1 MTDDVILDETL
12 DDLADL
18 PEFKPYPN
26 GAHVATLTLE
36 IIPAK
41 DKKPQYYKASFKYV
55 QAAEL
60 ENPTDVSPNPGDQ
73 FSIFLHTKKK
83 DGTPNEIG
91 QGQLKV
97 LAGPIGE
104 KLGLRS
110 VREICEATKSGIQV
124 MIVTKTRKQDGYPDT
139 MNINKCAVV

>member
-26 GAHVATLTLE
+26 GAHVAELVLD
-36 IIPAK
+36 IVPAK
-41 DKKPQYYKASFKYV
+41 PGKPQAYKAAFKYV

-60 ENPTDVSPNPGDQ
+60 ENPTDVAPNPGDQ
-73 FSIFLHTKKK
+73 FTIFLHTKKK

-91 QGQLKV
+91 QGQLKI

-110 VREICEATKSGIQV
+110 VKEICEATKSGIQV
-124 MIVTKTRKQDGYPDT
+124 MIVTKTRKQDGYPDS
-139 MNINKCAVV
+139 MNVNKCAIV